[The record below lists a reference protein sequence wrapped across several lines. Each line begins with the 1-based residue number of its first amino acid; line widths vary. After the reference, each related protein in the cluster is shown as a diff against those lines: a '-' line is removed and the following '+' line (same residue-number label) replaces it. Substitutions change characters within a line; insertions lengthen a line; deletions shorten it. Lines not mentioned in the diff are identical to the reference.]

1 MRRKSTRAVLIALGA
16 LAAAALVLAGS
27 SHDADAA
34 KTANKTA
41 NRGAASSGKK
51 TGAQPRPTVTRPRVP
66 TVGEYSDCPVLGR
79 WAGRRCRR

>member
-16 LAAAALVLAGS
+16 LVAAALVLAGS

-34 KTANKTA
+34 KTANG
-41 NRGAASSGKK
+41 GAAASGKK

-79 WAGRRCRR
+79 WAGRRCRSWR